1 MAKYL
6 TSVYVSGWQCSS
18 TASTSNEPGPD
29 VADYPYDTVPNKAPS
44 NWDWICSYGQGP
56 ARPDIYERFNYL
68 STGQADFVQQTVLI
82 KGLARREPTTLEL

>member
-29 VADYPYDTVPNKAPS
+29 VADYPYDTVPNKASILLVILQSPEK
-44 NWDWICSYGQGP
+44 I
-56 ARPDIYERFNYL
+56 
-68 STGQADFVQQTVLI
+68 
-82 KGLARREPTTLEL
+82 

>member
-29 VADYPYDTVPNKAPS
+29 VADYPYDTVPNKV
-44 NWDWICSYGQGP
+44 WDFEGVFG
-56 ARPDIYERFNYL
+56 
-68 STGQADFVQQTVLI
+68 G
-82 KGLARREPTTLEL
+82 K

>member
-29 VADYPYDTVPNKAPS
+29 VADYPYDTVPNKAS
-44 NWDWICSYGQGP
+44 GGQCSV
-56 ARPDIYERFNYL
+56 ILHSSEK
-68 STGQADFVQQTVLI
+68 I
-82 KGLARREPTTLEL
+82 

>member
-29 VADYPYDTVPNKAPS
+29 VADYPYDTVPNKAWDGLGWSQGMGAEVLFWMVIFCCS
-44 NWDWICSYGQGP
+44 NFSFFSG
-56 ARPDIYERFNYL
+56 
-68 STGQADFVQQTVLI
+68 
-82 KGLARREPTTLEL
+82 

>member
-29 VADYPYDTVPNKAPS
+29 VADYPYDTVPNKV
-44 NWDWICSYGQGP
+44 
-56 ARPDIYERFNYL
+56 ARVQDSWGFGFPGRNGEVNGRRF
-68 STGQADFVQQTVLI
+68 ALI
-82 KGLARREPTTLEL
+82 LEAI

>member
-29 VADYPYDTVPNKAPS
+29 VADYPYDTVPNKA
-44 NWDWICSYGQGP
+44 
-56 ARPDIYERFNYL
+56 R
-68 STGQADFVQQTVLI
+68 
-82 KGLARREPTTLEL
+82 TTNFWGSFGVAQN